1 MLFQV
6 EPLSL
11 SMPNQHRNRLY
22 NQLIHIIHRPR
33 AKAVHL
39 IRAKRATGGGIHSP
53 YLFRFVT
60 MVLNSKWPYYAFEA
74 LEAVHH
80 PEKRSRYLTR
90 ITKKEPHQVERM
102 IFRIV
107 QDHQPST
114 VLEIGSRN
122 GVDTQYIASACP
134 KARIQCIQY
143 LSNSKTDQSLKTAL
157 SKSEQLDFVLFNA
170 PAERQQRMNE
180 FKNCLQHT
188 HDGTLMVIK
197 HIHQTPE
204 QGLNWKLMRNHQRV
218 RASID
223 LYSLGILIFRT
234 DLPKC
239 KLRIKL

>member
-1 MLFQV
+1 M
-6 EPLSL
+6 SYK
-11 SMPNQHRNRLY
+11 HRNRLY

-60 MVLNSKWPYYAFEA
+60 MVLNSKWPYYAFEV

-80 PEKRSRYLTR
+80 DEKRSRYLPR
-90 ITKKEPHQVERM
+90 VTKKNPHEVERM

-114 VLEIGSRN
+114 VLEIGNRN
-122 GVDTQYIASACP
+122 GIDAQYIASACP
-134 KARIQCIQY
+134 KASYQSISY
-143 LSNSKTDQSLKTAL
+143 LPFAKTEQSLKTAL
-157 SKSEQLDFVLFNA
+157 ANTEQLDFVLFNA
-170 PAERQQRMNE
+170 PAERLQRMNE
-180 FKNCLQHT
+180 FKSCLQQT
-188 HDGTLMVIK
+188 HDGTLMVVK
-197 HIHQTPE
+197 HIHSTPE
-204 QGLNWKLMRNHQRV
+204 QGLNWKLMRNHPRV

-223 LYSLGILIFRT
+223 LYSLGILIFRN

-239 KLRIKL
+239 RLRLKL